1 MESSVS
7 HLWGGKVDHKLND
20 GSGVYIYSIGGQI
33 FHRIGSLI
41 PPEGQPPVFC
51 QLYIHDTDNEI
62 MHRLNSFSADANTN
76 PLRQFI
82 IQYLSDMLDEHNV
95 LVKVFRYARN
105 RMNVAD
111 VHIVKLKLL
120 ASKSGDGREY
130 DLPTVD
136 EVAALIVDETGGASY
151 QLDVVV
157 EHQSSELQRIIYK
170 HPSIMALQYPLLFP
184 YGEDGWHPN
193 IPLQQRSSVLGDS
206 EIEIPRELKV
216 HRGADPIAAIANST
230 YDNIVQYYGDQNY
243 FADRAVVAPFH
254 DNVSLVNDYMLQLFP
269 GEEVCYHSSDSIQFD
284 AIDQIDTDAEFPPEF
299 LNNLKIG
306 NFPDHE
312 LKLKVGIPV
321 ILLRN
326 IDQAAGLCNG
336 TRLIIRTMG
345 KWSIEVEIVT
355 GTNVGDRVYLPR
367 ITMSS
372 EQKSLNFTLL
382 RRQYP
387 IALCFAMTINKSQG
401 QTLKKVGICLTR
413 QVFTHGELYVAL
425 SRVTTKASLQIISCD
440 EAGSEK
446 NSMKNI
452 VFREILN

>member
-1 MESSVS
+1 MVFSGDFRQVLPVIPKASRTEIVNSSIKRS
-7 HLWGGKVDHKLND
+7 YLWQHFTVMKLHQNM
-20 GSGVYIYSIGGQI
+20 
-33 FHRIGSLI
+33 R
-41 PPEGQPPVFC
+41 
-51 QLYIHDTDNEI
+51 
-62 MHRLNSFSADANTN
+62 
-76 PLRQFI
+76 LRQDGCAPEQRQKIEQFSNWI
-82 IQYLSDMLDEHNV
+82 LD
-95 LVKVFRYARN
+95 
-105 RMNVAD
+105 
-111 VHIVKLKLL
+111 I
-120 ASKSGDGREY
+120 GD
-130 DLPTVD
+130 
-136 EVAALIVDETGGASY
+136 
-151 QLDVVV
+151 
-157 EHQSSELQRIIYK
+157 
-170 HPSIMALQYPLLFP
+170 
-184 YGEDGWHPN
+184 
-193 IPLQQRSSVLGDS
+193 
-206 EIEIPRELKV
+206 
-216 HRGADPIAAIANST
+216 ADPIAAIANST

-367 ITMSS
+367 M
-372 EQKSLNFTLL
+372 
-382 RRQYP
+382 QYP

>member
-1 MESSVS
+1 M
-7 HLWGGKVDHKLND
+7 
-20 GSGVYIYSIGGQI
+20 
-33 FHRIGSLI
+33 
-41 PPEGQPPVFC
+41 VF
-51 QLYIHDTDNEI
+51 
-62 MHRLNSFSADANTN
+62 
-76 PLRQFI
+76 
-82 IQYLSDMLDEHNV
+82 
-95 LVKVFRYARN
+95 
-105 RMNVAD
+105 
-111 VHIVKLKLL
+111 
-120 ASKSGDGREY
+120 SGDFRQV
-130 DLPTVD
+130 LPVIPKASRTEIVNSSIKRSYLWQHFTVMK
-136 EVAALIVDETGGASY
+136 L
-151 QLDVVV
+151 
-157 EHQSSELQRIIYK
+157 HQSCAPEQRQKIEQFSNWILD
-170 HPSIMALQYPLLFP
+170 I
-184 YGEDGWHPN
+184 GDGT
-193 IPLQQRSSVLGDS
+193 SSS
-206 EIEIPRELKV
+206 
-216 HRGADPIAAIANST
+216 
-230 YDNIVQYYGDQNY
+230 NY